1 MAMSMHCIS
10 SNLVRSKL
18 LLLRGTVEKSN
29 QGNLSIY
36 CDFLA
41 VDVSVFLFDDQLW
54 CLYKCS
60 VLCRSPNIGTVRQLF
75 HVVPSWLTK

>member
-1 MAMSMHCIS
+1 MTMSMHCIS

-29 QGNLSIY
+29 QGNLSVY

-41 VDVSVFLFDDQLW
+41 VDVSVFLFDDQL
-54 CLYKCS
+54 
-60 VLCRSPNIGTVRQLF
+60 
-75 HVVPSWLTK
+75 